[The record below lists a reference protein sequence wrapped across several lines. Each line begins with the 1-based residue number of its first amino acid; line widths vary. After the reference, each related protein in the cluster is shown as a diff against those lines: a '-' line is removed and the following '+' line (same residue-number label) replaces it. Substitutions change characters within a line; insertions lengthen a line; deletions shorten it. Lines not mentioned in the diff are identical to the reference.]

1 MQSLPLC
8 LSLAKHGLNR
18 WPCSAVGWFA
28 LQQVSLRCRGAQ
40 GPDIHMRMKIRIFF
54 QALFSGIAV
63 TSIFVLPGF
72 SQNVGTI
79 RVDATP
85 GKVINSFDPDLSIGS
100 SIDVLS
106 KAGIHKVFT
115 PHIIQEALSAGYG
128 PIAYRNNTELR
139 MAAWHWNSKGVWSD
153 PAKRSGYWTSS
164 AERGEPIK
172 NILAYSLPHRGF
184 SRGGGGASSTM
195 SGHVASYW
203 KSNPYLTSRFTGESD
218 ALHPQ
223 WVVMDL
229 GTPAPISGIQIVW
242 ASPYAKT
249 FQVDYWVGEGPLE
262 RKPSGQ
268 WSLFP
273 LGKIE
278 NGQGGTSILKLT
290 DSPVTCRYLRV
301 WMTES
306 SNTCDEHGS
315 DDLRNCVGYAI
326 KEIQA
331 GTVDAGGGFTVAL
344 DTSKISYTT
353 SSIDPWHSEG
363 DVNDTGNYQ
372 HTGFDILYTSGL
384 TNNLPAML
392 PVTLLYGTPEDAAN
406 QIAYIRKRGYSLGW
420 IEMGEEP
427 DGKNMLPEDYG
438 ALYLQWAAAIHNVD
452 PAARLGGPVFEGIN
466 EDIKVWPDVKRRTSW
481 MGRFVDYLKDHGRL
495 RDLSFVSLEHYPFEP
510 CEIAWKDLYREP
522 YLMQHILGELWR
534 AGVPRSVPIMVTE
547 SHVSWQLTGPMTT
560 IWGLLWLADN
570 IGSFFEGGGTAFYHS
585 PIQPQPVQNT
595 CLGPASWSNFV
606 ADRDYNI
613 KGYTAAYWAARM
625 INFEWTA
632 HRSGVH
638 QMFSAKSDIKDSNG
652 NILVTSYAV
661 KRPDGNW
668 SLMLINKD
676 ENNPHTVRV
685 VLENLQSKKQ
695 GTFSGAVSWVTVGS
709 EQYVWKADGPNSYAD
724 PDGPPVGRSVPGGLQ
739 ATYLLPK
746 SSVTVLRGKVT
757 GL

>member
-1 MQSLPLC
+1 
-8 LSLAKHGLNR
+8 
-18 WPCSAVGWFA
+18 
-28 LQQVSLRCRGAQ
+28 
-40 GPDIHMRMKIRIFF
+40 
-54 QALFSGIAV
+54 
-63 TSIFVLPGF
+63 
-72 SQNVGTI
+72 
-79 RVDATP
+79 
-85 GKVINSFDPDLSIGS
+85 
-100 SIDVLS
+100 
-106 KAGIHKVFT
+106 
-115 PHIIQEALSAGYG
+115 
-128 PIAYRNNTELR
+128 
-139 MAAWHWNSKGVWSD
+139 
-153 PAKRSGYWTSS
+153 
-164 AERGEPIK
+164 
-172 NILAYSLPHRGF
+172 
-184 SRGGGGASSTM
+184 
-195 SGHVASYW
+195 
-203 KSNPYLTSRFTGESD
+203 
-218 ALHPQ
+218 
-223 WVVMDL
+223 
-229 GTPAPISGIQIVW
+229 
-242 ASPYAKT
+242 
-249 FQVDYWVGEGPLE
+249 
-262 RKPSGQ
+262 
-268 WSLFP
+268 
-273 LGKIE
+273 
-278 NGQGGTSILKLT
+278 
-290 DSPVTCRYLRV
+290 
-301 WMTES
+301 
-306 SNTCDEHGS
+306 
-315 DDLRNCVGYAI
+315 
-326 KEIQA
+326 
-331 GTVDAGGGFTVAL
+331 
-344 DTSKISYTT
+344 
-353 SSIDPWHSEG
+353 
-363 DVNDTGNYQ
+363 
-372 HTGFDILYTSGL
+372 
-384 TNNLPAML
+384 ML

-466 EDIKVWPDVKRRTSW
+466 EDIKVWPDVKRRISW

-495 RDLSFVSLEHYPFEP
+495 SDLSFVSLEHYPFEP
-510 CEIAWKDLYREP
+510 CEITWKDLYREP
-522 YLMQHILGELWR
+522 YLMQHILDELWR

-585 PIQPQPVQNT
+585 PIQPQPIQNT

-638 QMFSAKSDIKDSNG
+638 QMFSAKSDIKDSDG

-668 SLMLINKD
+668 SLMLVNKD

-695 GTFSGAVSWVTVGS
+695 GTFSGAVSWVTISS

-724 PDGPPVGRSVPGGLQ
+724 PDGPPAGRSVPGGPQ

-757 GL
+757 GF